1 MNPSP
6 SLHNKAETASPDPFE
21 EAPSGPSPEGSEF
34 QVYSTWK
41 LLLFAV
47 IAGLVVF
54 LLGSAFDWLL
64 LRENESRRLVIEVSD
79 ALGGLIAS
87 FLVFRLLQYEMDR
100 RLRLRERIEA
110 IANMNHHVRNALQV
124 ISFSAFSAAD
134 QQQLQ
139 AVRDSVNRIQW
150 ALREILPKV

>member
-1 MNPSP
+1 MNPPP
-6 SLHNKAETASPDPFE
+6 SLGKNVETASPDPIE

-41 LLLFAV
+41 LLLFALV
-47 IAGLVVF
+47 AGLVVF
-54 LLGSAFDWLL
+54 LLGSGFDWLL
-64 LRENESRRLVIEVSD
+64 LREREPRPLVIEISD
-79 ALGGLIAS
+79 ALGGLIAAL
-87 FLVFRLLQYEMDR
+87 LVFRLLQYEMDR

-124 ISFSAFSAAD
+124 ISLSAFSATD